1 MRRSLFL
8 ILLVLAIPMMVEAD
22 LLTEL
27 ETVLTELETGYLEL
41 DQGLTLLNG
50 GLLILR
56 QELTTSQE
64 ELQGLEQSF
73 KDYEKEA
80 ETRITKLERD
90 NSFLKVGIVVIA
102 AGLVV
107 SLIF

>member
-27 ETVLTELETGYLEL
+27 ETVLVELETGYQELE
-41 DQGLTLLNG
+41 QGLTLLNG

-64 ELQGLEQSF
+64 ALTGLEQSF
-73 KDYEKEA
+73 KDYETKA
-80 ETRITKLERD
+80 EDRIARVERT
-90 NSFLKVGIVVIA
+90 NLFLKIGLGILG
-102 AGLVV
+102 AGLIV